1 MNIERSSKAEFK
13 AGTDTVGTTAQ
24 AAGLGF
30 EAAKSI
36 LVKASAGNTDKVY
49 VGHDVNVSS
58 TNGFELS
65 AGESVEIPVDS
76 LAKVY
81 VVGGA
86 ASQVYSW
93 VAA

>member
-13 AGTDTVGTTAQ
+13 TGTGTAGTTAQ

-30 EAAKSI
+30 EAAKSVLI
-36 LVKASAGNTDKVY
+36 KAAAANTDKVY
-49 VGHDVNVSS
+49 VGHSLNVSS
-58 TNGFELS
+58 ANGFELS

-76 LAKVY
+76 LGKVF
-81 VVGGA
+81 VIGGA